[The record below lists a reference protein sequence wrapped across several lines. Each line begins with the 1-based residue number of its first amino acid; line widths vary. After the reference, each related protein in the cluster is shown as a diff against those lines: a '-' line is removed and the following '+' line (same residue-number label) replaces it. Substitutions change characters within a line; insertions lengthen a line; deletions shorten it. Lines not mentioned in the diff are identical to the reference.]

1 VGRLFREAERK
12 GRAVTLYGKEH
23 VERYQ
28 DTDGA
33 EGYIWRNGT
42 TILLLHTTG
51 RKSGEERIHPL
62 IYRDW
67 GNDAYLIVASK
78 GGDPNPPDWYLNLQ
92 EHPEVVVQIKGEKFK
107 AVARTATPAEKPAMW
122 QHMIEVWPDSSEYQ
136 KKTDRN
142 IPVVVLERS

>member
-1 VGRLFREAERK
+1 
-12 GRAVTLYGKEH
+12 VTLYGKEH

-67 GNDAYLIVASK
+67 EDAYLIVASK
-78 GGDPNPPDWYLNLQ
+78 GGDPNPPEWYLNLQ
-92 EHPEVVVQIKGEKFK
+92 ENPEVTVQIKGEKFK
-107 AVARTATPAEKPAMW
+107 AIARTATPAEKPAMW
-122 QHMIEVWPDSSEYQ
+122 QHMIEAWPDYSNYQ

-142 IPVVVLERS
+142 IPVVVLERA